1 MSIRTVSLKDLFI
14 VAKHC
19 VSVNNVLSEKY
30 HNRFQQI
37 ALFSRIGNQ
46 VTLRILFSCFFFF
59 FLQFHKLNSSLTFI
73 TKIVLL

>member
-14 VAKHC
+14 LVKHC

-37 ALFSRIGNQ
+37 ALFSRNGNQ
-46 VTLRILFSCFFFF
+46 VILRILFSYFFF